1 MKNVRL
7 LDLRETKIAVGHPNH
22 KLCHFRVKYYLRV
35 DPVSI
40 PKFIGKEMEVLGS
53 QMIAQDPCLRVELG
67 PPGYSP
73 TTGQILSI
81 THGKYFCNEQ

>member
-1 MKNVRL
+1 
-7 LDLRETKIAVGHPNH
+7 
-22 KLCHFRVKYYLRV
+22 
-35 DPVSI
+35 
-40 PKFIGKEMEVLGS
+40 MEVLGS

-81 THGKYFCNEQ
+81 THGKYFCNEQQLVSTAVLPADLLWKASPKRGFGKRKILRLMTFKIPCLICLPSPEI